1 MPTELISII
10 VPVFNLEHEL
20 SRCLDSILAQT
31 YDHIEVLVVDD
42 GSRDGS
48 EAVIRRY
55 AERDH
60 RVKPFFQR
68 NAGVTAARLHGVA
81 EAAGAWIG
89 FVDGDDEIEPDMYEK
104 LLQNALNN
112 QADISHCGY
121 RLCFPDGRVHFFHNT
136 GRFVKQDNKTG
147 LKDLLAGSLVEPGL
161 CNKLFRKTLFQGLL
175 HNSLMDLSVKINED
189 LLMNYYLFREA
200 RLSVFEDWCPYHY
213 IVRGTSASRAPLN
226 IHKIYDPIRVKEIIR
241 QTAPVE
247 IAHDA
252 QRAYLNTCVN
262 IYHTLLRE
270 SIEFETH
277 RVKIRALLAEEQ
289 NRFSLLGT
297 KRRLMAEMLVKA
309 PGLYRPL
316 YTVYCR
322 FFQKNV
328 YT

>member
-89 FVDGDDEIEPDMYEK
+89 FVDGDDEIEPDMYER
-104 LLQNALNN
+104 LLQNALNY

-121 RLCFPDGRVHFFHNT
+121 RMCFPDGRVHFFHNT
-136 GRFVKQDNKTG
+136 GCLITQDNKMG

-175 HNSLMDLSVKINED
+175 HDGLMDMSVKINED

-213 IVRGTSASRAPLN
+213 IVRDTSASRAALN
-226 IHKIYDPIRVKEIIR
+226 QQKIFDPIRVKDIIR
-241 QTAPVE
+241 CSA
-247 IAHDA
+247 DA
-252 QRAYLNTCVN
+252 SLQCEAQQAYINTCINV
-262 IYHTLLRE
+262 YHSLLE
-270 SIEFETH
+270 
-277 RVKIRALLAEEQ
+277 AG
-289 NRFSLLGT
+289 NRYHPDLIAVRNLIKKENASFSLLGK
-297 KRRLMAEMLVKA
+297 KRRWMAKCIVYS
-309 PGLYRPL
+309 PGIYRCIHLLYRKLGPKS
-316 YTVYCR
+316 VY
-322 FFQKNV
+322 V
-328 YT
+328 